1 MDMRVRRLVLSGGCG
16 RVFEMREE
24 NGEDEEIMRKG
35 VDWKNVMNVRKYIWG
50 IVVKRNGSK
59 WGRLRIEDGV
69 KLGLVD
75 R

>member
-1 MDMRVRRLVLSGGCG
+1 
-16 RVFEMREE
+16 MREE